1 MNKTNWLLLCVVFAA
16 VLFYFNVSSMFP
28 KQGEVVVNFDSD
40 HLSQMDG
47 ESIEKILL
55 SIHVI
60 PRDAVEVSRK
70 DRERLWALLM
80 QISEVMRLEDVEN
93 FHVSSNADIWRIAE
107 NNFPGLE
114 LSQSMDKIGGEE
126 IVNMKKFANSFLRVE
141 MP

>member
-1 MNKTNWLLLCVVFAA
+1 M
-16 VLFYFNVSSMFP
+16 
-28 KQGEVVVNFDSD
+28 
-40 HLSQMDG
+40 
-47 ESIEKILL
+47 
-55 SIHVI
+55 

-80 QISEVMRLEDVEN
+80 QISEVIRLEDVDN

-126 IVNMKKFANSFLRVE
+126 VVNMKKFANSFLGVE